1 LSRFTVS
8 WLPPYPPYGPHD
20 RYKLQYQH
28 LSSSPNDWK
37 SIEVD
42 SRSRELECPVS
53 LKFLFSLKMG
63 RAQNRQEVI
72 NQLYDIDVSVMLPIF
87 FKRLQVPGPRLC
99 YNITGLD
106 QGQQYRVKVAAHI
119 EGGNYGPF
127 SQIGK
132 SSSDLKY
139 F

>member
-1 LSRFTVS
+1 MPSQFKIFVFIKNGQGSKWPRS
-8 WLPPYPPYGPHD
+8 D
-20 RYKLQYQH
+20 
-28 LSSSPNDWK
+28 K
-37 SIEVD
+37 SA
-42 SRSRELECPVS
+42 L
-53 LKFLFSLKMG
+53 
-63 RAQNRQEVI
+63 N
-72 NQLYDIDVSVMLPIF
+72 IDVSVMLPIF
-87 FKRLQVPGPRLC
+87 FKRSQVPGPRLC

-132 SSSDLKY
+132 SSFSDLKY